1 MIEGRRP
8 PRLLV
13 KTLAVTFATAALL
26 LVAVFIVVTVSV
38 RDQVRQAVVTNLESS
53 QRIFAAIETRR
64 QRELSEQVAAL
75 AESPRLKAAVD
86 TYAAESNTNTDAG
99 VREQWLT
106 TIRRQ
111 LEEVAARIESDAIVL
126 TDVRHRTL
134 AAAGRLADR
143 WPRDRQVTVAGGAGG
158 DRVDGIARM
167 GGTVFRVV
175 SVPFDLAGVRIGRC
189 ILATGLT
196 TRRISAARWPTRGP
210 PF

>member
-1 MIEGRRP
+1 VIEGRRP

-86 TYAAESNTNTDAG
+86 TYAAESKTNTDAG

-111 LEEVAARIESDAIVL
+111 LEEVAADFDIEDGPVL
-126 TDVRHRTL
+126 VN
-134 AAAGRLADR
+134 LADLER
-143 WPRDRQVTVAGGAGG
+143 NARIRIPKFSQQRIRVVGLIGEYSRQVGRENFREGVAERPQYG
-158 DRVDGIARM
+158 
-167 GGTVFRVV
+167 
-175 SVPFDLAGVRIGRC
+175 RIGVNNAQC
-189 ILATGLT
+189 LGV
-196 TRRISAARWPTRGP
+196 SQ
-210 PF
+210 